1 MHSIVQ
7 VTNVIKHFKDVKAV
21 QGVSLEMQQGEFM
34 ALLGPNGAGKTTLVE
49 MIEGIQH
56 PDSGEILIDGKHWKG
71 HARELHHI
79 IGLSLQETHFLE
91 KLTVKETVRLFAS
104 FYNLPNK
111 RVDEVLD
118 MVNLREK
125 QKAFVDKL
133 SGGQKQRLALGIAML
148 NNAKLLLLDE
158 PTTGLDPT
166 ARREM
171 WNILMRLREEHK
183 ISLILTSHY
192 MEEAEFLCERIVIL
206 DKGKILAQGTLN
218 EILTA
223 NNCFETIEFSLNEP
237 VRNID
242 FIKDSGLGRFDFDDK
257 TLKARLFV
265 SDIVE
270 QLPKLQALVK
280 SKGLNL
286 QTLECH
292 KMTLDDLF
300 IEMTGRRLDQ

>member
-1 MHSIVQ
+1 MHPIVQ